1 MGSVALIEKEENKD
15 ESFISSLG
23 LIRKFHPAAFLLIF
37 GLMFLTSQIW
47 NSNLPLTE
55 KIAPLG
61 MSFSLYLIATFFEFY
76 RVSKEKEMREKG
88 LAKEGSW

>member
-23 LIRKFHPAAFLLIF
+23 LIRKIHPVTFLLIF
-37 GLMFLTSQIW
+37 SLMWIFSHVF
-47 NSNLPLTE
+47 NSDLPLTE
-55 KIAPLG
+55 KIVPLTMLG
-61 MSFSLYLIATFFEFY
+61 SLYLIAAFFEFH
-76 RVSKEKEMREKG
+76 RVSKEQEMREKG